1 MERKLKIECLIALA
15 EAIVIPEFGYCEIKS
30 ISESEVT
37 YRLIHSINIEEG
49 TVNDVPFKTVSMKTL
64 EADAEEF
71 FELFMHELS
80 DEDAEYFTECNK
92 LVF

>member
-1 MERKLKIECLIALA
+1 MEREFKIECLIALA

-37 YRLIHSINIEEG
+37 YRLIHSINVEEG
-49 TVNDVPFKTVSMKTL
+49 TINDVPFKTVSTAKL
-64 EADAEEF
+64 KADAEEF
-71 FELFMHELS
+71 FECYELP
-80 DEDAEYFTECNK
+80 DDYAEYFTNCYK

>member
-1 MERKLKIECLIALA
+1 MEREFKIECLIALA

-37 YRLIHSINIEEG
+37 YRLIHSINVEEG
-49 TVNDVPFKTVSMKTL
+49 TINDVPFKTVSIETL
-64 EADAEEF
+64 KANAEEF
-71 FELFMHELS
+71 FECYDLS
-80 DEDAEYFTECNK
+80 DYAEYFTDCYK